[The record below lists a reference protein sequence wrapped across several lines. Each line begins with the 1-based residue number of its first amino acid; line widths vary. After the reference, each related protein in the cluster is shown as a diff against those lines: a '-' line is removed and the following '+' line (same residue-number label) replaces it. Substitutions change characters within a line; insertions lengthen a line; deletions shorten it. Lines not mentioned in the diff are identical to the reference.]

1 MYIWCIYVYI
11 YIYTIFFVSILKTE
25 FRMSVKLSSN
35 KYIRNYYNCDR
46 SYFHRLPYFVAV
58 DMNVQIQVEAHLQK
72 QLSDHL
78 HFRQESAAQTLTISE
93 MKRITVIP
101 FEFALVT
108 PEPLW
113 EGFDLNL

>member
-1 MYIWCIYVYI
+1 M
-11 YIYTIFFVSILKTE
+11 SILKTE
-25 FRMSVKLSSN
+25 FRTSVKLSSN

-58 DMNVQIQVEAHLQK
+58 DMNVLIQVEVNLQK

-78 HFRQESAAQTLTISE
+78 HFRQESAAQTLAFSE
-93 MKRITVIP
+93 MEGITVIP
-101 FEFALVT
+101 IEFALVT
-108 PEPLW
+108 LEPLW